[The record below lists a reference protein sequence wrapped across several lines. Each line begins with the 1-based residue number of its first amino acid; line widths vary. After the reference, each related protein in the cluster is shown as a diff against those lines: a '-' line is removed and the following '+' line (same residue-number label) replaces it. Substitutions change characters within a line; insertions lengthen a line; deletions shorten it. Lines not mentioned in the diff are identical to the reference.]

1 MNTIIMETQ
10 ILKKMLTKTLRIKQ
24 MKNLIKTIFAV
35 LSLLSFCSAL
45 ALVDTKNGNYSKT
58 FLDFEIRG
66 ASFPLKLERTY
77 NSRSL
82 YKGLFGMGW
91 CSNIETRLD
100 MLPDGVPKLT
110 VCGGG
115 LEISFL
121 SKKAKQDINAQVEAI
136 LTAVKRQK
144 QNQGLSGKYFE
155 QLKGRLMKSNILR
168 NEFFRA
174 YNVKGR
180 PQAGQ
185 LYFAEGRRNDIL
197 QYNKDGYFKRTL
209 PSGVQQFF
217 SARTG
222 NLIQVSDRVGN
233 YFKITW
239 KGNQP
244 QSMVDNKGK
253 TITFVYD
260 NNNRVS
266 KIQGLG
272 RTWAEYVIEDDQL
285 KRVKNKDGAYTHRYD
300 DLYNLT
306 QTVYPAKGNA
316 KAPSETLSYNKKK
329 DWVTR
334 FQNQRKCVEAYKYK
348 TNPNDS
354 NHYWTE
360 VQKKCGKVVT
370 NVSRYEFWNKKA
382 ADGAVYLHRARQ
394 DINGNVTDIVYHP
407 EFKRAQNV
415 TRNGQRT
422 AYEFYRNGLMK
433 FKSSSRQR
441 THFAAYHPRCRKPSQ
456 VKINSLSK
464 KKTAGQV
471 INIEYNSASC
481 LLSKVS
487 HSDGRWVSLGHDENG
502 RIDQMQ
508 DQAGRVMKIGY
519 NNLVNRPNVIQ
530 QKGVG
535 AIALEYDEKTGKSK
549 GLKKGGNPMVMA
561 QVMKVFNG
569 FLEIIGPVASEM
581 SI

>member
-1 MNTIIMETQ
+1 MFDNE
-10 ILKKMLTKTLRIKQ
+10 KTKGLNK
-24 MKNLIKTIFAV
+24 MKNLIITKLINVFSIALCV
-35 LSLLSFCSAL
+35 FSFSAL
-45 ALVDTKNGNYSKT
+45 GLVDTKNGNYSKT

-66 ASFPLKLERTY
+66 AAFPLKLERTY

-100 MLPDGVPKLT
+100 MLPDGVPKIT

-121 SKKAKQDINAQVEAI
+121 SKNTQQDIKAQVEAI
-136 LTAVKRQK
+136 LTAVRKQK

-155 QLKGRLMKSNILR
+155 QLKQRLMTSNILR

-180 PQAGQ
+180 PKTGQ
-185 LYFAEGRRNDIL
+185 IYFAEGRRNDIL
-197 QYNKDGYFKRTL
+197 QYNKDGYFRRTL
-209 PSGVQQFF
+209 PSGAQQFF
-217 SARTG
+217 SAQTG
-222 NLIQVSDRVGN
+222 NLIQVSDRMGN

-239 KGNQP
+239 RQNQP

-253 TITFVYD
+253 TITFVPD
-260 NNNRVS
+260 NNNRIS

-272 RTWAEYVIEDDQL
+272 RTWAEYLVEDDQL
-285 KRVKNKDGAYTHRYD
+285 KRVKNKDGVYVHRYD
-300 DLYNLT
+300 DLYNLV
-306 QTVYPAKGNA
+306 QTVYPAEGKGA
-316 KAPSETLSYNKKK
+316 KPLSEILSYNNKK
-329 DWVTR
+329 DFVTS
-334 FQNQRKCVEAYKYK
+334 FQNKRKCVEVYKYE
-348 TNPNDS
+348 TNKNDPK
-354 NHYWTE
+354 HYWTE

-370 NVSRYEFWNKKA
+370 NVSRYEFWNKKG
-382 ADGAVYLHRARQ
+382 ADGTLYLHRARQ

-407 EFKRAQNV
+407 RFKRAKSVN
-415 TRNGQRT
+415 RNGRRM
-422 AYEFYRNGLMK
+422 AYEFYKNGLMRW
-433 FKSSSRQR
+433 KSSARQR
-441 THFAAYHPRCRKPSQ
+441 THFAAYHPRCRKPSE
-456 VKINSLSK
+456 VKINSINAK
-464 KKTAGQV
+464 GKAVGTEQV
-471 INIEYNSASC
+471 IKIEYDAVSC
-481 LLSKVS
+481 LIDKVS
-487 HSDGRWVSLGHDENG
+487 HSDGRWVDLGHDDSG

-508 DQAGRVMKIGY
+508 DQAGRIIKVGY

-535 AIALEYDEKTGKSK
+535 EIALEYDEKTGKSK